1 MEELLSMDRAEK
13 KSTEPKISDGGKRAA
28 GLGMAGYPLVIFF
41 MVSFL
46 KFCDLSWDFMV
57 V

>member
-13 KSTEPKISDGGKRAA
+13 KSTESKISDGWKRAA